1 MIRMLSS
8 IVIRLLANAIGLLI
22 AAVILSGFSIHALSF
37 ITALLIFTV
46 VEVIADPLLIKIS
59 IKNLPALMGGVA
71 LVTTIVGLIITDLF
85 STGISITGI
94 NTWILATLIV
104 WLGALLAGLLLPLLI
119 FKKALIRHR
128 NNK

>member
-37 ITALLIFTV
+37 ITALLI
-46 VEVIADPLLIKIS
+46 LIKIS